1 MSFLILLLQEVN
13 GVESINDQPHTVRN
27 HLTSRSGRAVAIKR
41 WFQKVMYRKA
51 TLESNHETDSIS
63 KSYSTSVSLIQM
75 VKRSELGL
83 QLPSKSNNVIGLD
96 FGTSTLV
103 VSYVTPT
110 NPEPRVVRIL
120 EEDIDYYTPTVLL
133 IDDNNKVEI
142 GNEALLRYTDLDVDN
157 FKHITFFEKVKL
169 ELQHNEVYTFTKYQV
184 RIQYIYTCCS
194 CNIIIN
200 V

>member
-13 GVESINDQPHTVRN
+13 GVESINDQPNTVRSN
-27 HLTSRSGRAVAIKR
+27 LTSRSGRAVGIKR
-41 WFQKVMYRKA
+41 WFQKVKYPKVA
-51 TLESNHETDSIS
+51 WESNRETDSIS
-63 KSYSTSVSLIQM
+63 KRYSNSVSIIQM
-75 VKRSELGL
+75 VKRSEFGL
-83 QLPSKSNNVIGLD
+83 QLPPKSYNVIGLD

-103 VSYVTPT
+103 VSHVTPT
-110 NPEPRVVRIL
+110 NPEPRLVRFF
-120 EEDIDYYTPTVLL
+120 EEDIDYCTPTVLL

-142 GNEALLRYTDLDVDN
+142 GNEALSRYTDLDVDN
-157 FKHITFFEKVKL
+157 FKCITFFEKVKL
-169 ELQHNEVYTFTKYQV
+169 ELQHNKVYAFTKYQV

>member
-1 MSFLILLLQEVN
+1 MN
-13 GVESINDQPHTVRN
+13 GVESINDQPRTVRS